1 MRDADIIIV
10 GAGTAGCVLASRLAC
25 GQSGRILVLESGGS
39 DRHPLI
45 AAPGGVWWL
54 MRTGARSFRYRTA
67 PQPHLDGR
75 TFRITR
81 GRVLGGS
88 SSTNGMVYS
97 RGAAQ
102 DYARWSKEGLPDW
115 SYEQVLDSFRQLES
129 HPLGPSELHGASGPI
144 RITRP
149 GIRHP
154 LSKALLA
161 AAQHSGF
168 PLNEDT
174 DGSGREGFGPV
185 DLMIWRNRRCSTA
198 VAYLRPA
205 LSRDNLQVLKGAHA
219 VRILLEGRT
228 ACGVA
233 FVRNGRPAQARAR
246 QIILCGGTIETPHLL
261 MLSGIGPQAVLRA
274 VDVPVVHDLAG
285 VGQGLQDH
293 LSIALQVAISQ
304 PITLRRYRGRWRQVQ
319 ALAQYLLY
327 RRGPLAH
334 PGFEITGFVKSD
346 PKLSQ
351 PDLRLQM
358 VLALLGEDKRGMLPL
373 HGFQIRASL
382 ARPMSRGSVRLASAD
397 PFTAPIIDPQFLSS
411 GGSER
416 DALRQAVR
424 IMRQLWT
431 APAFDPFR
439 GRELAPG
446 PECTSDE
453 EIDRYIRGHAD
464 PDYHSVGT
472 CRMGQGSG
480 AVVDAGFRVH
490 GIEGLR
496 VVDASIMPS
505 IVDAGTCVPTIM
517 IAERA
522 ANQILGSGS
531 C

>member
-1 MRDADIIIV
+1 MLTRKDADIIIV
-10 GAGTAGCVLASRLAC
+10 GAGTAGCVLANRLAQ
-25 GQSGRILVLESGGS
+25 GQAGRILVLESGGS

-45 AAPGGVWWL
+45 GAPGGVWWL
-54 MRTGARSFRYRTA
+54 MRSGSHSFRYQMA
-67 PQPHLDGR
+67 PQQHLDGR

-97 RGAAQ
+97 RGAPE
-102 DYARWSKEGLPDW
+102 DYARWSEEGLADW
-115 SYEQVLDSFRQLES
+115 SYDRVLDAFRRLES
-129 HPLGPSELHGASGPI
+129 HPLGPSTLHGASGPI
-144 RITRP
+144 QITRP

-161 AAQHSGF
+161 AAQQAGF

-174 DGSGREGFGPV
+174 DGSRREGFGPI
-185 DLMIWRNRRCSTA
+185 DLMTWRKRRCSTA
-198 VAYLRPA
+198 VAYLQPVR
-205 LSRDNLQVLKGAHA
+205 SRDNLEVRKGAHA
-219 VRILLEGRT
+219 VRILLEGRS

-246 QIILCGGTIETPHLL
+246 QIILCGGAIETPHLL
-261 MLSGIGPQAVLRA
+261 MLSGIGPQAMLRA
-274 VDVPVVHDLAG
+274 VDLPVVHDLGG

-293 LSIALQVAISQ
+293 LAIALKVAINQ
-304 PITLRRYRGRWRQVQ
+304 PITLRRYRSRWRQAQ
-319 ALAQYLLY
+319 AFAQYLLY
-327 RRGPLAH
+327 KSGPLAD

-346 PKLSQ
+346 PQLSQ

-358 VLALLGEDKRGMLPL
+358 VLALLGEDKRGMLPM

-382 ARPMSRGSVRLASAD
+382 GRPTSRGSVRLASPD
-397 PFTAPIIDPQFLSS
+397 PFTAPIIDPQFL
-411 GGSER
+411 GFDSER
-416 DALRQAVR
+416 HALRQAVR
-424 IMRQLWT
+424 IMRQLWE

-446 PECTSDE
+446 PTCRSDE

-472 CRMGQGSG
+472 CRMGEGPA
-480 AVVDAGFRVH
+480 AVVDAQFRVH

-496 VVDASIMPS
+496 VVDASVMPS
-505 IVDAGTCVPTIM
+505 IVDAGTCIPTIM

-522 ANQILGSGS
+522 ADQILKSS
-531 C
+531 

>member
-1 MRDADIIIV
+1 MQDADIIIV
-10 GAGTAGCVLASRLAC
+10 GAGTAGCVMANRLAL
-25 GQSGRILVLESGGS
+25 GQTGRILVLESGGS

-45 AAPGGVWWL
+45 SAPGGVWWL
-54 MRTGARSFRYRTA
+54 MRTGAHSFRYQTA

-75 TFRITR
+75 TFNITR

-102 DYARWSKEGLPDW
+102 DYARWSEEGLSDW
-115 SYEQVLDSFRQLES
+115 SYDKVMDPFRQLES
-129 HPLGPSELHGASGPI
+129 HPLGPSDLHGASGPI

-161 AAQHSGF
+161 AAQQTGY

-174 DGSGREGFGPV
+174 DGSGREGFGPI
-185 DLMIWRNRRCSTA
+185 DLMTWRNRRCSTA
-198 VAYLRPA
+198 VAYLRPV
-205 LSRDNLQVLKGAHA
+205 LSKDNLEVRKGAHA

-233 FVRNGRPAQARAR
+233 YVQNGRPAQALAR
-246 QIILCGGTIETPHLL
+246 EIILCGGAIETPHLL
-261 MLSGIGPQAVLRA
+261 MLSGIGPQEVLRA
-274 VDVPVVHDLAG
+274 VKIPVVHDLPG

-293 LSIALQVAISQ
+293 LAITLKVAISQ
-304 PITLRRYRGRWRQVQ
+304 PITLRRYRSRWRQAQ

-327 RRGPLAH
+327 KRGPLAD

-346 PKLSQ
+346 PTLSQ
-351 PDLRLQM
+351 PDLRMQM
-358 VLALLGEDKRGMLPL
+358 VLALLGVDKRGMLPL
-373 HGFQIRASL
+373 HGFQIRASM
-382 ARPMSRGSVRLASAD
+382 ARPTSRGSIRLASAD
-397 PFTAPIIDPQFLSS
+397 PFTAPIIDPQFLS
-411 GGSER
+411 GESER
-416 DALRQAVR
+416 HALRQAVR

-446 PECTSDE
+446 PECRSDE
-453 EIDRYIRGHAD
+453 DIDRYIRGHAD

-472 CRMGQGSG
+472 CRMGQGSA
-480 AVVDAGFRVH
+480 AVVDAQFRVH
-490 GIEGLR
+490 GIHGLR
-496 VVDASIMPS
+496 VIDASIMPS

-522 ANQILGSGS
+522 ADQILTSHT
-531 C
+531 